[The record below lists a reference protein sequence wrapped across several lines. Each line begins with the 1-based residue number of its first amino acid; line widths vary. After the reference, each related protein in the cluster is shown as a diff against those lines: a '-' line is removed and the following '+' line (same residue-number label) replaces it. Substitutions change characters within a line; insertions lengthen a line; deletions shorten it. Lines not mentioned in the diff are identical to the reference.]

1 MTKMKSF
8 LIALMLILPCGLANA
23 TLITHNGY
31 TLDTNK
37 NIVSNGVLEW
47 LQWDQTTG
55 MSISEAL
62 AAFGGQNWVLATN
75 SQMAGLFNAFELSYG
90 QFVWTSEE
98 NTSQTYNGPTDGI
111 SIEDRVNDPELK
123 FVSLFSDTAQ
133 AWPFESTCGAADCL
147 QMSAAYFGSDN
158 DNDGQY
164 KLARVY
170 DDVQFTDGVDFQDW
184 GSLAEMSADIIDI
197 NTDTAYSRGVALV
210 RTVNVTEPQ
219 SFAIAILG
227 MIALF
232 FGRLTRK

>member
-1 MTKMKSF
+1 MKSF
-8 LIALMLILPCGLANA
+8 LIALSLILPCGLANA

-37 NIVSNGVLEW
+37 KIVSNGALEW

-62 AAFGGQNWVLATN
+62 TAFKGQNWVLATN
-75 SQMAGLFNAFELSYG
+75 SQIAELFNAFELSYG
-90 QFVWTSEE
+90 QFIWTSEE
-98 NTSQTYNGPTDGI
+98 NAPQTYDGSTDGI
-111 SIEDRVNDPELK
+111 AIEDWENDPELK

-133 AWPFESTCGAADCL
+133 AWPFEGTCGAADCL

-170 DDVQFTDGVDFQDW
+170 DDVQFIGEGNFQDW
-184 GSLAEMSADIIDI
+184 GSLAEMSEDIIDI
-197 NTDTAYSRGVALV
+197 NTDRAYSRGVALV
-210 RTVNVTEPQ
+210 RTVNVPEPQ
-219 SFAIAILG
+219 PLAIIILG
-227 MIALF
+227 IMVLN
-232 FGRLTRK
+232 FGRATKFSPL